1 MDERPATDEARS
13 QAELRAECRRLTDAL
28 ALAER
33 DRQLLGYEIHDGVVQ
48 DLTAAAMLLEGT
60 GRQATFASPEVR
72 ENFDGGLRLLQDA
85 IAEARQLI
93 RGVTTTVE
101 LDDRGF
107 IPAVSLL
114 VEKFRTEHGLP
125 VKLDGEVGEIS
136 LPLSAQHLLLRIL
149 QEALYNVAKHARA
162 SEVEVR
168 LARSGDQLELT
179 VADNGV
185 GFEPTHV
192 PAGHF
197 GLESIRARA
206 RLLGADLLFDT
217 APQHGTRVI
226 VRLNLPPVV

>member
-1 MDERPATDEARS
+1 MNERPATDEARS
-13 QAELRAECRRLTDAL
+13 QAELRAECHRLTDAL
-28 ALAER
+28 TLAER

-93 RGVTTTVE
+93 RGATTAVE
-101 LDDRGF
+101 LDDRGYVA
-107 IPAVSLL
+107 AVNRL
-114 VEKFRTEHGLP
+114 VEKFRADHGLP
-125 VKLDGEVGEIS
+125 VSLECKVSQVS

-168 LARSGDQLELT
+168 LARHEEQLELT

-217 APQHGTRVI
+217 APQHGTRVVI
-226 VRLNLPPVV
+226 RLTLPPVV

>member
-1 MDERPATDEARS
+1 MNQGLAPDDAHSLE
-13 QAELRAECRRLTDAL
+13 ELQAECRRLTDAL

-48 DLTAAAMLLEGT
+48 DLTAAAMLLEGA
-60 GRQATFASPEVR
+60 GRQATFASPEIR
-72 ENFDGGLRLLQDA
+72 ENYDGGLRLLHEA

-93 RGVTTTVE
+93 RGVATAVE
-101 LDDRGF
+101 LDVRGF
-107 IPAVSLL
+107 VPTVSRL
-114 VEKFRTEHGLP
+114 VEKFRTDHGLP
-125 VKLDGEVGEIS
+125 VHLEAEIGDVF
-136 LPLSAQHLLLRIL
+136 LPPSAQHLLLRIV
-149 QEALYNVAKHARA
+149 QESLHNVAKHARA

-179 VADNGV
+179 VADNGI

-226 VRLNLPPVV
+226 VRLTLPPVV